1 MNPLKKVG
9 LIGNGTWATALMK
22 LITNHN
28 ISLNWH
34 LRKSE
39 DIEYFSENHR
49 NPRYL
54 SEVEFDITKIHISND
69 INEIAINSEIIYFVV
84 PSAFLEQFI
93 SGLEVDISKKIIVS
107 GIKGIIP
114 SSNQLFADFFNS
126 HYNVPLDNIAIIAGP
141 SHAEEISMN
150 RLSYLTIASQNLY
163 NAEIVANQLENNF
176 LRTFINNDIYGI
188 EYAAVLKNIYALA
201 AGICQGLGYGDNF
214 NAVLISNAITEI
226 ERFINTIVPQ
236 ERNILSSAYLGDL
249 LATSY
254 SNFSRNR
261 TFGLMIGKGYSVKAA
276 KLEMNMIA
284 EGYYATESFSKINSQ
299 FNIFMPILE
308 AVNNILY
315 NNKPAG
321 FEMKLLTHKIR

>member
-1 MNPLKKVG
+1 L
-9 LIGNGTWATALMK
+9 K

>member
-9 LIGNGTWATALMK
+9 LIGNGTWATALLK